1 MTHPTLPTFHCTGAL
16 LLFPPIISKGGLRKQ
31 AIRIDSHIRAR
42 DARASR
48 VSCQSTRRALLG
60 LSCSCGLCQCKRRMQ
75 WYDKYFAWNMSQFEE
90 EYEELVG
97 PTKKELFSQ
106 FIPADAGSLSI
117 LDVGAGTLP
126 NAKYFQDMAVTAV
139 DPNQEM
145 WPYARASA
153 ARHGVRSLTLV
164 NGVAE
169 SLPFADGSFDRAVC
183 TLVLCSVTDVEAA
196 VRELHR
202 VLKPGGKLLFLE
214 HVAAGQERPL
224 LRLSQTLLNP
234 LQRALADG
242 CNLIRDPLESIRSE
256 RFEMEEERHF
266 FIPSLGL
273 IGPHVSGIAVR

>member
-1 MTHPTLPTFHCTGAL
+1 
-16 LLFPPIISKGGLRKQ
+16 
-31 AIRIDSHIRAR
+31 
-42 DARASR
+42 
-48 VSCQSTRRALLG
+48 
-60 LSCSCGLCQCKRRMQ
+60 
-75 WYDKYFAWNMSQFEE
+75 MSQFEE
-90 EYEELVG
+90 EYEDLVG

-106 FIPADAGSLSI
+106 FIPADARSLSI

-183 TLVLCSVTDVEAA
+183 TLVLCSVADVGAA

-202 VLKPGGKLLFLE
+202 VLRPGGKLLFLE
-214 HVAAGQERPL
+214 HVVAGQERPL

-242 CNLIRDPLESIRSE
+242 CNLIRDPLKSIRSE
-256 RFEMEEERHF
+256 RFQLEEERYF
-266 FIPSLGL
+266 FIPALGL